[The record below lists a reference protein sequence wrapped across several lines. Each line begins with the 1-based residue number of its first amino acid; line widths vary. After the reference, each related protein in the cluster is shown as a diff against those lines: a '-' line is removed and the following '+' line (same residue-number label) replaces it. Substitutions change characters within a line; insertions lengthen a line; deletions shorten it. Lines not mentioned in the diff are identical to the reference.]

1 MRLVKLICLA
11 VCILASSVAFGA
23 EPQFLTIAGGPVGGE
38 WYILAGTLADLL
50 QKELPNTKINVTT
63 GGAIA
68 NLTNVQRG
76 KADIA
81 TTQDQ
86 LLYAARNKM
95 DAFKDLEPHE
105 DVVGVAYLAEIYMA
119 VFLVRDDYKLES
131 IKEIAEK
138 RLPIRIVTA
147 PKGSSPSMAT
157 ERLLAEYGITS
168 ESLSQA
174 GGRISYV
181 PYAEAASLI
190 ADGHADAYCGPI
202 MPAIIELS
210 LKRKL
215 KVIPADEG
223 VLKNLS
229 EKYKYGIATIPKGSW
244 EFITKDV
251 VTITETP
258 ILVANKK
265 LDEAVVYKLVKVMAE
280 NPDRIRAVGATYAK
294 FKPED
299 MPKIIG
305 GPIHPGA
312 LKYYVEKG
320 WVKK

>member
-1 MRLVKLICLA
+1 MRRVWLLSLLLVIGLLG
-11 VCILASSVAFGA
+11 SSLSFAA

-50 QKELPNTKINVTT
+50 QKELPNTKINVAT

-86 LLYAARNKM
+86 LLYAARNKL
-95 DAFKDLEPHE
+95 DAFAKLEPHE

-131 IKEIAEK
+131 LKEIAEK
-138 RLPIRIVTA
+138 KLPIRIVTA

-157 ERLLAEYGITS
+157 ERLLAEYGITP
-168 ESLSQA
+168 ESLSA
-174 GGRISYV
+174 SGGRISYV

-210 LKRKL
+210 VKRKL
-215 KVIPADEG
+215 RVIPADES
-223 VLKNLS
+223 VIKALS
-229 EKYKYGIATIPKGSW
+229 EKYKYGMAKIP
-244 EFITKDV
+244 
-251 VTITETP
+251 
-258 ILVANKK
+258 A
-265 LDEAVVYKLVKVMAE
+265 
-280 NPDRIRAVGATYAK
+280 
-294 FKPED
+294 
-299 MPKIIG
+299 
-305 GPIHPGA
+305 GA
-312 LKYYVEKG
+312 LQLHCQG
-320 WVKK
+320 CSNHNGDTHIDS

>member
-1 MRLVKLICLA
+1 MRLLKMVFVIA
-11 VCILASSVAFGA
+11 CIFISSVAFA
-23 EPQFLTIAGGPVGGE
+23 AVPEFLTIAGGPVGGE

-105 DVVGVAYLAEIYMA
+105 DVMGVAYLAEIYMA
-119 VFLVRDDYKLES
+119 VFLVRDDYKLDS

-138 RLPIRIVTA
+138 KLPIRIVTA
-147 PKGSSPSMAT
+147 PKGSSPSLAT
-157 ERLLAEYGITS
+157 ERLLSEYGITP

-215 KVIPADEG
+215 RVIPADES
-223 VLKNLS
+223 VLKALR
-229 EKYKYGIATIPKGSW
+229 EKYKYGIAKIPGGSYD
-244 EFITKDV
+244 FIPKDV

-265 LDEAVVYKLVKVMAE
+265 LDESVVYKLVKVMAE

-299 MPKIIG
+299 MPNIVG

-312 LKYYVEKG
+312 LKYYTEKG
-320 WVKK
+320 WIKK

>member
-1 MRLVKLICLA
+1 MRFLRLFLLVVCLS
-11 VCILASSVAFGA
+11 ASSIAFAA

-38 WYILAGTLADLL
+38 WYILAGTLGELL

-63 GGAIA
+63 GGSIS

-76 KADIA
+76 KVDIA

-95 DAFKDLEPHE
+95 GAFEKMEAHE
-105 DVVGVAYLAEIYMA
+105 DVVGVAYLADIYMA
-119 VFLVRDDYKLES
+119 VFLVREDYDLNSLREILE
-131 IKEIAEK
+131 KK
-138 RLPIRIVTA
+138 LPIRIVTS
-147 PKGSSPSMAT
+147 PKGSSPSIAT
-157 ERLLAEYGITS
+157 ERLLAEYGITP
-168 ESLSQA
+168 EKLSQW

-181 PYAEAASLI
+181 PYAQGASLI

-202 MPAIIELS
+202 MPAVIELS

-215 KVIPADEG
+215 KVVPADEA
-223 VLKNLS
+223 VLKALS
-229 EKYKYGIATIPKGSW
+229 EKYKYGIATIPKGAYD
-244 EFITKDV
+244 FITEDV
-251 VTITETP
+251 LTITESP
-258 ILVANKK
+258 ILIANRK

-280 NPDRIRAVGATYAK
+280 NPDRIRSVGATYAK

-299 MPKIIG
+299 MPKIVG

-312 LKYYVEKG
+312 LKYYIEKG

>member
-1 MRLVKLICLA
+1 MRSMGLVSLA
-11 VCILASSVAFGA
+11 VCLFVSSMVFAA

-95 DAFKDLEPHE
+95 DAFEKLEPHE

-119 VFLVRDDYKLES
+119 IFLVREDFKLES
-131 IKEIAEK
+131 LKEIAEK
-138 RLPIRIVTA
+138 GIPIRIVTA
-147 PKGSSPSMAT
+147 PKGSSPSIAT
-157 ERLLAEYGITS
+157 ERLLAEYGVTPD
-168 ESLSQA
+168 SLAKSGA
-174 GGRISYV
+174 RISYV

-215 KVIPADEG
+215 KVIPADET
-223 VLKNLS
+223 VLKSLN
-229 EKYKYGIATIPKGSW
+229 EKYKYGIAKVPAGSYD
-244 EFITKDV
+244 FIKSDLL
-251 VTITETP
+251 TITETP
-258 ILVANKK
+258 ILIANRK
-265 LDEAVVYKLVKVMAE
+265 LDEGVVYKLVKVMAE

-294 FKPED
+294 FDPKN
-299 MPKIIG
+299 MPKIVG

-312 LKYYVEKG
+312 LKYYIERG
-320 WVKK
+320 WVKQ